1 MIFSVLVRVFLCL
14 LSAKSAIR
22 YISLSGNRGI
32 SPLGYAD
39 PDIHACGIPEH
50 TTPQSLDL
58 LAGITILVS
67 E

>member
-1 MIFSVLVRVFLCL
+1 VPAVSEKIAQKLCHIHFFIG
-14 LSAKSAIR
+14 KQ
-22 YISLSGNRGI
+22 GI

-50 TTPQSLDL
+50 TTPQSLYF